1 MTAVIRK
8 GPGSRVL
15 GGTKSRPMSVVLPP
29 SLVHPQSGNVH
40 ALVRPALRGTTPP
53 LAAQDS
59 ESKAIRLDLNE
70 ALFQLTPEMKARM
83 GQVAAE
89 VALTGYPDGACTAL
103 RKAAA
108 GFFGVRHMDCMTV
121 GNGADDLIGALCGAF
136 GQPRMGRSS
145 ARVLVPELSFEA
157 YRMAA
162 AAYGL
167 QVDSF
172 SFEHNFEPD
181 LVALESAIG
190 RTRPN
195 LVFLATPNNPTGTT
209 LDPEALKGVM
219 VRNPDVMFVLDEA
232 YVAYSNQMSLAD
244 MVVDF
249 PNAVCLSSLSKL
261 GLAGLRLGF
270 ASAHPAVIRTLNN
283 ARMPFPVNAL
293 SQAVGAML
301 LDEFAEDLLQAAA
314 DAVKEREHVLQGLTE
329 LQNSSGAFR
338 VLPSQAN
345 FHLIVSDQAAA
356 LHAALASKGVVVRRF
371 NAPHPHHPL
380 SSILR
385 ISVGH
390 AQENQQMLA
399 AFAASVTHP

>member
-1 MTAVIRK
+1 
-8 GPGSRVL
+8 
-15 GGTKSRPMSVVLPP
+15 MSVVLPS
-29 SLVHPQSGNVH
+29 SLVPSQAGNVQ
-40 ALVRPALRGTTPP
+40 ALVRPALRGVMPP
-53 LAAQDS
+53 LAAQNP
-59 ESKAIRLDLNE
+59 ESCALRLDLNE
-70 ALFQLTPEMKARM
+70 ALFQLTPEMRDRI

-89 VALTGYPDGACTAL
+89 VALTGYPDGSCTEL

-108 GFFGVRHMDCMTV
+108 GFFGVRHVDCMAV
-121 GNGADDLIGALCGAF
+121 GNGADDLIGRLCGAF
-136 GQPRMGRSS
+136 GQQRKGCSS

-172 SFEHNFEPD
+172 RFERNFEPN
-181 LVALESAIG
+181 LEALESAIG

-195 LVFLATPNNPTGTT
+195 LVFLATPNNPTGNA
-209 LDPEALKGVM
+209 LDPGTLKGVM
-219 VRNPDVMFVLDEA
+219 KRNPDVMFVLDEA
-232 YVAYSNQMSLAD
+232 YVAYSDQASLAD

-270 ASAHPAVIRTLNN
+270 ASAHPSVIQTLNK

-293 SQAVGAML
+293 SQAVGTIL
-301 LDEFAEDLLQAAA
+301 LDEFAESLMQSATDT
-314 DAVKEREHVLQGLTE
+314 VEERERVLEGLKE
-329 LQNSSGAFR
+329 LQKSSGTFR

-345 FHLIVSDQAAA
+345 FHLIVSEQAAD

-380 SSILR
+380 ASILR

-390 AQENQQMLA
+390 PHENQRMLA
-399 AFAASVTHP
+399 AFAASLASA